1 MKAIELEGVAFSYGR
16 GKPRI
21 LDGIWLSCESG
32 TVNALI
38 GLNGCGKTTLIKV
51 MAGLETPSAGTVKY
65 SGKSIF
71 DMTIRERAS
80 ILSYVSQNYR
90 SLGDY
95 LVRDY
100 ILFGTAN
107 RIDVFDMP
115 GREERRVAE
124 EVLERFGMSRLAD
137 RKLGELSGGERQIVS
152 ICSAIVQD
160 SDVVIL
166 DEPCSALDI
175 PNQAKVLST
184 LEGIAENDG
193 KTVLFSTHNP
203 NHALHTDANVLLLGS
218 GAIIDHGPACEVV
231 TPDRLKPVYGDR
243 ICLSRDQPFDEISF
257 CRIRS
262 QTTRSE

>member
-1 MKAIELEGVAFSYGR
+1 MKAIDLNGVAFSYGK
-16 GKPRI
+16 GKPKI
-21 LDGIWLSCESG
+21 LDGIGLSCESG
-32 TVNALI
+32 TGNALI

-51 MAGLETPSAGTVKY
+51 MAGLEVPFAGTVHY
-65 SGKSIF
+65 FGKSIF
-71 DMTIRERAS
+71 DMSFRERSSVLA
-80 ILSYVSQNYR
+80 YVSQSYR

-95 LVRDY
+95 LVKDY

-107 RIDVFDMP
+107 RMDAFDMP
-115 GREERRVAE
+115 GQEERRAAE

-160 SDVVIL
+160 SNIVIL

-175 PNQAKVLST
+175 PNQTRVLSM

-203 NHALHTDANVLLLGS
+203 NHALYTGANVFLMGS
-218 GAIIDHGPACEVV
+218 GAIIDSGLACEVV
-231 TPDRLKPVYGDR
+231 TPDRLKPVYGDG

-257 CRIRS
+257 CHR
-262 QTTRSE
+262 